1 MYINPSMGLNAS
13 CFLVR
18 KKHLPVISPGISL
31 PSFIQSHALA
41 PASQAVRQRYR
52 SCPSNNP
59 TLVQCL
65 VFYVLIAII
74 GLEHCWASFN
84 VRQWWDSDG
93 SLVTP
98 NQVPAYIAY
107 RASIQNNIHE
117 ASSQC

>member
-1 MYINPSMGLNAS
+1 MPLV
-13 CFLVR
+13 FLVR

-41 PASQAVRQRYR
+41 PASQAVGQRYR
-52 SCPSNNP
+52 SWASNNP

-65 VFYVLIAII
+65 VFYVLIYHWTGTLLGQLSCKTVV
-74 GLEHCWASFN
+74 GLYMY
-84 VRQWWDSDG
+84 
-93 SLVTP
+93 TP

-117 ASSQC
+117 AFSQC